1 MSRTFLAVLAA
12 VLAACLLPGC
22 SERRTDA
29 AASAA
34 TAASAASNTLV
45 VYLRGAE
52 IQAETDAQRDTL
64 RQALRDLQT
73 LPAGELRT
81 ARYAGAHGQPAQRNL
96 AQVLRGHLVPAAPQ
110 TLELEPLLTERETEA
125 GRAALRETLA
135 RLDPPP
141 AK

>member
-29 AASAA
+29 AA
-34 TAASAASNTLV
+34 AASAAASANTLV
-45 VYLRGAE
+45 GYLRGAE

-81 ARYAGAHGQPAQRNL
+81 ARYAGADGQPAQRNL
-96 AQVLRGHLVPAAPQ
+96 VQVLRAHVVPPAPQ
-110 TLELEPLLTERETEA
+110 GLELEPLLTDRETEA
-125 GRAALRETLA
+125 GRAVLRETLA
-135 RLDPPP
+135 KLDPP
-141 AK
+141 AGK